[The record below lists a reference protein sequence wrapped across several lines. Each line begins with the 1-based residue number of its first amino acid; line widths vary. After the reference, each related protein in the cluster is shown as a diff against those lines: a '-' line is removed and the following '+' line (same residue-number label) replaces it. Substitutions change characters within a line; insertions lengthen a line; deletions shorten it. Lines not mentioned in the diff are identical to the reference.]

1 MTWNTPTDVS
11 TGNALTALLWNNQ
24 LGANG
29 SLQYLYNNGIGNCQ
43 SLIINRN
50 ASQAIAANSSY
61 TITFDTTIYNNGF
74 TTTSTPTQFVQPL
87 LTGFYAYTFVYGFSV
102 NTQVYYRMIQAT
114 GAVTLA
120 SHVLATSSN
129 LGLNTFSGIVYL
141 TSLNSFTCSVAI
153 TTASTLNICQL
164 ILARISS

>member
-29 SLQYLYNNGIGNCQ
+29 SLQYLYNNGIGNYQ
-43 SLIINRN
+43 SLMINRN

-61 TITFDTTIYNNGF
+61 TILFDTTILNNGF
-74 TTTSTPTQFVQPL
+74 TTTITPASYVQPL
-87 LTGFYAYTFVYGFSV
+87 LTGYYAYAFVYVFSV

-114 GAVTLA
+114 GAVQLA
-120 SHVLATSSN
+120 SHVITTSSN
-129 LGLNTFSGIVYL
+129 VGYNAFSGITYL

-153 TTASTLNICQL
+153 TTASTLNLCQL